1 MASTKVEAKR
11 FNGKPGTYAAWQ
23 AHVEAYFDTQ
33 DWSDYL
39 NDGTGV
45 AANKKDDWKKAQR
58 QMYSYLVLV
67 TDGRPAAAI
76 RHFKNDDNK
85 GWKAF
90 KELEDKYG
98 GGNARQLSASIKEFF
113 SYKQGDLG
121 TSDFLIDMKTKYA
134 HIMEVADHDAEKIW
148 SAMANICLVENLRG
162 GADDVRN

>member
-33 DWSDYL
+33 DWSEHL
-39 NDGTGV
+39 NDGSGV
-45 AANKKDDWKKAQR
+45 PANKKDEWRKAQR

-67 TDGRPAAAI
+67 CDGRASAAI
-76 RHFKNDDNK
+76 RHFKNDEAK

-98 GGNARQLSASIKEFF
+98 GAKARQLSASIKDFF
-113 SYKQGDLG
+113 NYKQGDVG
-121 TSDFLIDMKTKYA
+121 TADYLIDMKTKHA
-134 HIMEVADHDAEKIW
+134 HIMEIAGGDADKIW
-148 SAMANICLVENLRG
+148 SAMANICLVENLKG
-162 GADDVRN
+162 GSDGTP